1 MGRTRRSPG
10 SGEYQNPDLGEP
22 RPVNGGRARTG
33 SSGAPGTLR
42 PRVGEPR
49 FEDPETI
56 AEPEP
61 ELQGVEEFSV
71 VDEMTPAFAVAE
83 SGLVRVKTAIE
94 SLLIRQAGPMVEGAV
109 FAASAFE
116 GAGNIQGVGYC
127 RSDVHC
133 ELEPGAAALV
143 VFTADP
149 STSDE
154 VKGLCADASGATD
167 EDLDAANLTVVRTG
181 LIDAFPHRF
190 KARPAPCG
198 ISVGHFEIT
207 AGTIGALARGR
218 SGDRRNRLF
227 VLSNNHVLAN
237 VNAGPAGAAILQPG
251 KFDGGMNPRDRIG
264 ILDQWVPINFSA
276 GSTNLVDCAT
286 AWVVNNLVRREFV
299 RLVNNQQTF
308 FRVGGQTTQPQ
319 QDMLVGKSGRT
330 TQLTKGRINAI
341 GVTVNVNYGSGR
353 VGTFRDQFSV
363 VSTTPGQD
371 FSQGGDSGSLIWTWN
386 ESRNPVGL
394 LFAGG
399 GGVTFANRIDR
410 VLQALDIQLFT

>member
-1 MGRTRRSPG
+1 VQS
-10 SGEYQNPDLGEP
+10 
-22 RPVNGGRARTG
+22 
-33 SSGAPGTLR
+33 
-42 PRVGEPR
+42 
-49 FEDPETI
+49 
-56 AEPEP
+56 
-61 ELQGVEEFSV
+61 VEEFSAG
-71 VDEMTPAFAVAE
+71 DELAPAFAAAE

-94 SLLIRQAGPMVEGAV
+94 SLLIRQAAPMVEGAV
-109 FAASAFE
+109 FAATAFE
-116 GAGNIQGVGYC
+116 GVGNIQGVGYT
-127 RSDVHC
+127 RSDPHC
-133 ELEPGAAALV
+133 ELEPGAASIV
-143 VFTADP
+143 VFTAEP
-149 STSDE
+149 TTPDE
-154 VKGLCADASGATD
+154 VKGQCADASAIED
-167 EDLDAANLTVVRTG
+167 EDLDAANVTVIPTG
-181 LIDAFPHRF
+181 IIDAFPHRF

-198 ISVGHFEIT
+198 ISVGHFQIT
-207 AGTIGALARGR
+207 AGTIGALACGR

-251 KFDGGMNPRDRIG
+251 PFDGGTNPRDRIG
-264 ILDQWVPINFSA
+264 VLERWVPINFTA
-276 GSTNLVDCAT
+276 GSTNVVDCAT

-308 FRVGGQTTQPQ
+308 FRVGSQPSQPQ
-319 QDMLVGKSGRT
+319 QDILVGKSGRT
-330 TQLTKGRINAI
+330 TQLTKGRINAV

-371 FSQGGDSGSLIWTWN
+371 FSKGGDSGSLIWTWN
-386 ESRNPVGL
+386 EARNPVGL